1 MAYAKFDDGF
11 ADHPKHR
18 PLSHGAFRLHVSGI
32 LHCARWLTDG
42 KVTADAAGDLM
53 RAYKPQYLD
62 ELVER
67 GLWLEVMPGTLY
79 EIRDYLDW
87 NDSRARVESRRAK
100 QAQKLREWRE
110 RNGRGEDV

>member
-1 MAYAKFDDGF
+1 MSYAKFDDGF

-42 KVTADAAGDLM
+42 LITAEVLPDIM
-53 RAYKPQYLD
+53 RGFRAQYAR

-67 GLWLEVMPGTLY
+67 GLWLERMPGELY
-79 EIRDYLDW
+79 EIRDYLQW
-87 NDSRARVESRRAK
+87 NDSREKVEQRRGK
-100 QAQKLREWRE
+100 NAQRLAEWRA
-110 RNGRGEDV
+110 RNGKGDAA